1 MSQVCADTECYGLHL
16 DIKDTGK
23 MYDNVQYEVRNV
35 YYQMDDIRQQL
46 MKFNDS
52 ELSGAAWSA
61 LKTHFDEYRFVI
73 FGYETAMRQFM
84 NQISKFDSAASS
96 GIAGDTCL
104 DEVELTNKINSYAR
118 IITKCQSAIS
128 KYELLKH
135 TAEAA
140 GLPYSDFISRIDY
153 YSRKKENATDYK
165 EKYEH
170 KLKNY

>member
-104 DEVELTNKINSYAR
+104 DEEVA
-118 IITKCQSAIS
+118 
-128 KYELLKH
+128 LLLC
-135 TAEAA
+135 AA
-140 GLPYSDFISRIDY
+140 VSLSDFHGLLGVTQWHSLQLRIVAQGGTGV
-153 YSRKKENATDYK
+153 RA
-165 EKYEH
+165 
-170 KLKNY
+170 